1 MLPGVLLAHY
11 DRGAPRPLYRSPPP
25 HDMRVVLVGTG
36 VYPIPPP
43 GYGAVERLIAQY
55 AEALRASGHTATVV
69 QEVRRQQPVDEYW
82 FAGHLKR
89 LLRSQ
94 SADIVHAQT
103 PVVANRLASLG
114 IPYVYTTH
122 SRNWFSVR
130 GVTQR
135 WGFRLERRAISRSA
149 ATICPT
155 DRLNAE
161 VSRRLGRRRPAELPT
176 IPIGLDVNAW
186 RPADHPPAAISAL
199 AVGAVI
205 PVKRWEEAVGA
216 LAGTGIPLRLAGPL
230 ADRAY
235 AERVRWAG
243 PVEILGEIPEAQL
256 RQEYHRASFLIHP
269 SASEILPVAV
279 LQAFGC
285 GIPVIG
291 SEATRPVVEDGQT
304 GFVAVAD
311 SRGRIAPSLRALA
324 VQLRD
329 DPHLR
334 ERLGA
339 SARRRAED
347 RYSWPKVVAA
357 HLELY
362 EAVRHRFGS
371 ALAG

>member
-1 MLPGVLLAHY
+1 VH
-11 DRGAPRPLYRSPPP
+11 
-25 HDMRVVLVGTG
+25 VVLVGTG

-43 GYGAVERLIAQY
+43 GYGAIERLIAQY
-55 AEALRASGHTATVV
+55 ADALRAADHTVTVV

-82 FAGHLKR
+82 FAGRLKG
-89 LLRSQ
+89 LLQSQ
-94 SADIVHAQT
+94 SAEIVHAQT
-103 PVVANRLASLG
+103 PVVGNRLASLG

-130 GVTQR
+130 GLTQR

-161 VSRRLGRRRPAELPT
+161 VSRRLGTRRPAELPT
-176 IPIGLDVNAW
+176 IPIGLDVSSW
-186 RPADHPPAAISAL
+186 RPAESPPATVSAL

-205 PVKRWEEAVGA
+205 PVKRWEEAVVA
-216 LAGTGIPLRLAGPL
+216 LAGTGIRLRLAGPL
-230 ADRAY
+230 QDRAY
-235 AERVRWAG
+235 ADRLRAAG
-243 PVEILGEIPEAQL
+243 PVEILGEISDAWLKE
-256 RQEYHRASFLIHP
+256 EYHAASFLIHP

-279 LQAFGC
+279 LQAFAC

-291 SEATRPVVEDGQT
+291 SEATRPVVEDGVT

-311 SRGRIAPSLRALA
+311 PHGSVAASARSLAI
-324 VQLRD
+324 QLRD
-329 DPHLR
+329 DLPLR
-334 ERLGA
+334 VRLGA
-339 SARRRAED
+339 GARRRAEE

-362 EAVRHRFGS
+362 EVVRNRFGP
-371 ALAG
+371 ALPGPS